1 MGNEFT
7 EKASFLIVHKTV
19 KSNWTI
25 SWGTESFTGIIHPP
39 VSILSSPGGICL
51 GSDSESRLGFVGPDS
66 TSPSDDKVNPADP
79 DEDPNNRRTGA
90 SAEDDAVRLYVK
102 IPMGWSNLQL
112 GPNLQMP

>member
-7 EKASFLIVHKTV
+7 ETWHKLWDDILGRRASF
-19 KSNWTI
+19 N
-25 SWGTESFTGIIHPP
+25 PP

-51 GSDSESRLGFVGPDS
+51 GSDSESRLGFVAPAS

-79 DEDPNNRRTGA
+79 DEDPSNRRTGA
-90 SAEDDAVRLYVK
+90 SPEDDAVRLYVK